1 MNVIPSY
8 LSFSMQNQN
17 QKYSLGFLA
26 SVTRLECG
34 PMNQRVVGSI
44 PGQSTCLDCGFDPRL
59 GHV

>member
-26 SVTRLECG
+26 SVT
-34 PMNQRVVGSI
+34 QVVGVWSHE
-44 PGQSTCLDCGFDPRL
+44 PKGCGFDSRSEHMPRL
-59 GHV
+59 WV